1 MRFVA
6 MMNFRLQRVLMFVKR
21 LGSHGGSGGRPVAGK
36 DRLILREIRWM
47 EEETGSVPVGEISAV
62 AARLESDSGQP
73 WRWYFE
79 IDSPGST
86 IG

>member
-36 DRLILREIRWM
+36 DRLILRKFAGM
-47 EEETGSVPVGEISAV
+47 ERKPGASQWVKFPPSQP
-62 AARLESDSGQP
+62 RLESDSGP
-73 WRWYFE
+73 ALALVFE